1 MRTYTEAFKKGVVAK
16 ALLKPGISPRQTAK
30 EVGVSSS
37 AMYIWIKQYGSE
49 SPINRTLPKAKPTDW
64 SKAEQFNILLATAH
78 LSDEARG
85 AYCRQRGL
93 YQHQLDQWR
102 EVFMKEKEAS
112 TQSKELAELRALR
125 AENKALKKELTRKE
139 KALAEASALLLLKKK
154 AGLIWGE
161 HGDD

>member
-49 SPINRTLPKAKPTDW
+49 SPTNQTLPKAKPTDW

-78 LSDEARG
+78 LSNEARG

-102 EVFMKEKEAS
+102 EMFMKEKEAS
-112 TQSKELAELRALR
+112 CVATIIIPYALPH
-125 AENKALKKELTRKE
+125 KKPNFRLSV
-139 KALAEASALLLLKKK
+139 ASYKIKPFNHIVR
-154 AGLIWGE
+154 GSNNEGE
-161 HGDD
+161 IV